1 MHKHIQNQV
10 LKKLGKLFY
19 FIIMVTLFG
28 KWLKPSLFLTNEGK
42 EMRIYSYGIVIEKIE
57 FPIDCFIQ
65 LDGNIVK
72 NYVRCNE

>member
-1 MHKHIQNQV
+1 
-10 LKKLGKLFY
+10 
-19 FIIMVTLFG
+19 MVTLFG